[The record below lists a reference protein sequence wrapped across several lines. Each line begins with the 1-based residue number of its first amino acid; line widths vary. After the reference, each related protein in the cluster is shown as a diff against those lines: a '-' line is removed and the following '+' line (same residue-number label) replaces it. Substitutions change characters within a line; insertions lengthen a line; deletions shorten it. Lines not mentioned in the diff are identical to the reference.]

1 MMERTLPPPGIR
13 PAVDPLA
20 MLAGALGSQ
29 TSFNLVTGAA
39 THVGKVRSENEDSFI
54 VHPDVGLWC
63 VADGMGGYQAG
74 KLASST
80 VVEALRTVGQP
91 ASPADLL
98 ARVQDRV
105 LQANAALRQ
114 HGEEQGLG
122 TFGTTVVS
130 LLIYERFFACCW
142 AGDSRTYRI
151 RRGEIGQISR
161 DHTQVQDLVDAGQL
175 TPEEAK
181 RWPGRNVITRAI
193 GVEDLPE
200 LDLVQGIVE
209 EDDVFVLCSDGLTG
223 HVADSEILAGIA
235 GREPQA
241 ACDHLVELTLS
252 RGANDNVTVI
262 VVACGRKEADAAP
275 SPAPARADTD
285 GHEA

>member
-13 PAVDPLA
+13 PVDPLA
-20 MLAGALGSQ
+20 MLAGALGGQ
-29 TSFNLVTGAA
+29 VSFAVTTGAA
-39 THVGKVRSENEDSFI
+39 SHVGRVRTENEDSFI
-54 VHPDVGLWC
+54 VHADVGLWC
-63 VADGMGGYQAG
+63 VADGMGGYEAG

-80 VVEALRTVGQP
+80 VVDTLRTVGQP

-105 LQANAALRQ
+105 LQANGALRR

-122 TFGTTVVS
+122 TFGTTVVA

-142 AGDSRTYRI
+142 AGDSRTYRV
-151 RRGEIGQISR
+151 RGGAISQISR
-161 DHTQVQDLVDAGQL
+161 DHTQVQDLVEAGQL
-175 TPEEAK
+175 TPDEAK
-181 RWPGRNVITRAI
+181 RWPGRNIITRAI

-200 LDLVQGIVE
+200 LDLVQGVVE

-223 HVADSEILAGIA
+223 HVDDAEILAGVA

-241 ACDHLVELTLS
+241 ACDHLIELTLS

-262 VVACGRKEADAAP
+262 VVACGKKEADGSSAP
-275 SPAPARADTD
+275 IPGRTDID